1 MRSSFIK
8 NVVIE
13 TCLDEIVM
21 ENEQL
26 RQEMA
31 HLGKA
36 LYDKNGKAK
45 QTQHPELGTHTI
57 NLLVEARYETSTRAE
72 PHS

>member
-1 MRSSFIK
+1 
-8 NVVIE
+8 
-13 TCLDEIVM
+13 M

-36 LYDKNGKAK
+36 LYDKKCKAK
-45 QTQHPELGTHTI
+45 QTQP
-57 NLLVEARYETSTRAE
+57 
-72 PHS
+72 P